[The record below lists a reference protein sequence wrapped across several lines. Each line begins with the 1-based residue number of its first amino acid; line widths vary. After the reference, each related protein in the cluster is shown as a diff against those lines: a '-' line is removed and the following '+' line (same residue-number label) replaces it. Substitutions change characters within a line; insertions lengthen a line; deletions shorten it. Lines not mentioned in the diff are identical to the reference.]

1 MGGSI
6 CFLPV
11 GAPFDNLAARWH
23 VTSKVFVDSSASVF
37 RWAAGGGNAG
47 AAVACRL
54 PPGAGAGAATTGL
67 AAALKRA
74 PLRSELSPLEPG
86 KAQNSNLALRHAPT
100 LVARILYSCCSLAN
114 MIEGNVLAAG
124 GLQTQAEKDPKRR
137 AKCIYLRA
145 VREFDVV
152 GLKLETPDCFGRHPR
167 PGISF
172 R

>member
-1 MGGSI
+1 MPQKGKK
-6 CFLPV
+6 
-11 GAPFDNLAARWH
+11 
-23 VTSKVFVDSSASVF
+23 TVFQSV
-37 RWAAGGGNAG
+37 
-47 AAVACRL
+47 V
-54 PPGAGAGAATTGL
+54 
-67 AAALKRA
+67 
-74 PLRSELSPLEPG
+74 
-86 KAQNSNLALRHAPT
+86 
-100 LVARILYSCCSLAN
+100 LAN

-152 GLKLETPDCFGRHPR
+152 GLKLETPDCYGRHPR